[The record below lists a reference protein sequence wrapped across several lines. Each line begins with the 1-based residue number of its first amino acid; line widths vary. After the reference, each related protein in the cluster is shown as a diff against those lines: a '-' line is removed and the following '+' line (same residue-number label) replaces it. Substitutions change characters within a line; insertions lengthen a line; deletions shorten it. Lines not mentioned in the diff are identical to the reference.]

1 MTALISFLRALTD
14 VLFWKSELVHPTIV
28 KKLVVLIP
36 FFNVDSKYMKN
47 WYLFHL
53 QADKSEEY
61 TIRELKEDLELCAAN
76 YVHLIVDQ
84 SFSGDVADAFR
95 NSKRHRNVIVFASGA
110 NNEYAYGDEY
120 SRHWT
125 RSNHTFQC
133 TWDIHE
139 VRIKHVPPHLFPPIC
154 YKWFFFCSLSKLVL

>member
-1 MTALISFLRALTD
+1 
-14 VLFWKSELVHPTIV
+14 
-28 KKLVVLIP
+28 
-36 FFNVDSKYMKN
+36 MKI

-84 SFSGDVADAFR
+84 SFSGDIADAFR

-110 NNEYAYGDEY
+110 NNEYAYSDEY

-139 VRIKHVPPHLFPPIC
+139 VSIKHVQPHLFVTNI
-154 YKWFFFCSLSKLVL
+154 FSLFIIETCPVTHVHILKLTSVAN